1 MKKLIS
7 FGLAILLTTF
17 SFSQNATVK
26 GVVKFVGEAPKPRLI
41 SMKADRQCD
50 AIHGGKSVTAED
62 FVVNPNGTLKWVFVY
77 VKEGVKGKYN
87 PPSEPVVLDQQG
99 CWYQPRVFGIMV
111 GQKLEIRNSDPL
123 LHNVHATPKK
133 NKPFNIGQPVKGM
146 KTYQTFNTPEVMVPF
161 KCDVHP
167 WMSAYAGVLDHPFFS
182 VSNDKGE
189 FEIKNLPPGTYT
201 IEAWHEK
208 LGTLTQT
215 VTVKPGETKQIEF
228 TFERKGKK

>member
-7 FGLAILLTTF
+7 FGLTILFTTF

-62 FVVNPNGTLKWVFVY
+62 VVVNPNGTLKWVFVY

-99 CWYQPRVFGIMV
+99 CLYQPHVFGIMV
-111 GQKLEIRNSDPL
+111 GQKLEVRNSDPL

-146 KTYQTFNTPEVMVPF
+146 KSYHTFNTPEIMVPF

-182 VSNDKGE
+182 VSNEKGE

-208 LGTLTQT
+208 FGTLTQT
-215 VTVKPGETKQIEF
+215 VTVKPGETKRIEF
-228 TFERKGKK
+228 TYERKK

>member
-1 MKKLIS
+1 MYKAIFLFLVFITS
-7 FGLAILLTTF
+7 FVFG
-17 SFSQNATVK
+17 QNATLK

-50 AIHGGKSVTAED
+50 ALHSGKQLPAED
-62 FVVNPNGTLKWVFVY
+62 IVVNQNKTLKWVFVY

-87 PPSEPVVLDQQG
+87 PPAEPVVLDQQG
-99 CWYQPRVFGIMV
+99 CWYRPHVFGIMV

-146 KTYQTFNTPEVMVPF
+146 KSYYTFTTPEIMVPF

-167 WMSAYAGVLDHPFFS
+167 WMSAYAGVLDHPFYS
-182 VSNDKGE
+182 VTNDKGE

-208 LGTLTQT
+208 LGTQTQT
-215 VTVKPGETKQIEF
+215 VTVKAGEVKTIEF
-228 TFERKGKK
+228 TFERKK

>member
-7 FGLAILLTTF
+7 FGLTILFTTF

-62 FVVNPNGTLKWVFVY
+62 VVVNPNGTLKWVFVY

-99 CWYQPRVFGIMV
+99 CLYKPRVFGIMV

-146 KTYQTFNTPEVMVPF
+146 KTYQTFNTPEIMVPF

-208 LGTLTQT
+208 FGTLTQT
-215 VTVKPGETKQIEF
+215 VTVKPGETKRIEF
-228 TFERKGKK
+228 TFERKK

>member
-7 FGLAILLTTF
+7 FGLTILFTTF

-62 FVVNPNGTLKWVFVY
+62 VVVNPNGTLKWVFVY
-77 VKEGVKGKYN
+77 VKEGVKRKYN
-87 PPSEPVVLDQQG
+87 PPNEPVVLDQQG
-99 CWYQPRVFGIMV
+99 CWYQPHVFGIMV

-123 LHNVHATPKK
+123 LHNIHATPKK

-146 KTYQTFNTPEVMVPF
+146 KSYHTFDTPEIMVPF

-208 LGTLTQT
+208 FGTLTQT

-228 TFERKGKK
+228 TFERKK

>member
-7 FGLAILLTTF
+7 FGLAILFTTF

-50 AIHGGKSVTAED
+50 AIHEGKSVTAED
-62 FVVNPNGTLKWVFVY
+62 VVVNPNGTLKWVFVY

-87 PPSEPVVLDQQG
+87 PPSEPVVIDQQG
-99 CWYQPRVFGIMV
+99 CWYQPHVFGIMV

-123 LHNVHATPKK
+123 LHNIHATPKK

-146 KTYQTFNTPEVMVPF
+146 KSYHTFDTPEIMVPF

-208 LGTLTQT
+208 FGTLTQT

-228 TFERKGKK
+228 TFERKK

>member
-7 FGLAILLTTF
+7 FGLTILFTTF

-62 FVVNPNGTLKWVFVY
+62 VVVNPNGTLKWVFVY

-99 CWYQPRVFGIMV
+99 CWYHPRVFGIMV

-146 KTYQTFNTPEVMVPF
+146 KSYHTFNTPEIMVPF

-208 LGTLTQT
+208 FGTLTQT
-215 VTVKPGETKQIEF
+215 VTVKPGETKRIEF
-228 TFERKGKK
+228 TYERKK

>member
-7 FGLAILLTTF
+7 FGLTILFTTF

-62 FVVNPNGTLKWVFVY
+62 VVVNPNGTLKWVFVY

-99 CWYQPRVFGIMV
+99 CLYKPRVFGIMV

-146 KTYQTFNTPEVMVPF
+146 KTYQTFNTPEIMVPF

-208 LGTLTQT
+208 FGTLTQT
-215 VTVKPGETKQIEF
+215 VTVKPGETKKIEF
-228 TFERKGKK
+228 TFERKK

>member
-1 MKKLIS
+1 MIKRIFS
-7 FGLAILLTTF
+7 LAIMSTLITF
-17 SFSQNATVK
+17 SMVAQNATVK
-26 GVVKFVGEAPKPRLI
+26 GVVKFTGEAPKPRLI

-50 AIHGGKSVTAED
+50 AMHGGKQVTAED
-62 FVVNPNGTLKWVFVY
+62 IVVNQNRTLKWVFVY

-87 PPSEPVVLDQQG
+87 PPNEPVVLDQQG
-99 CWYQPRVFGIMV
+99 CWYHPRVFGIMV

-146 KTYQTFNTPEVMVPF
+146 KNYVTFTTPEVMVPF

-167 WMSAYAGVLDHPFFS
+167 WMAAYAGVLEHPFYS
-182 VSNDKGE
+182 VTNDKGE

-208 LGTLTQT
+208 LGTMTQT
-215 VTVKPGETKQIEF
+215 VTVKAGETKAIEF
-228 TFERKGKK
+228 TFERKR

>member
-7 FGLAILLTTF
+7 FGLTILFTTF

-62 FVVNPNGTLKWVFVY
+62 VVVNPNGTLKWVFVY

-87 PPSEPVVLDQQG
+87 PPNEPVVLDQQG
-99 CWYQPRVFGIMV
+99 CWYQPHVFGIMV
-111 GQKLEIRNSDPL
+111 GQKLEVRNSDPL
-123 LHNVHATPKK
+123 LHNIHATPKK

-146 KTYQTFNTPEVMVPF
+146 KSYHTFDTPEIMVPF

-208 LGTLTQT
+208 FGTLTQT

-228 TFERKGKK
+228 TFERKK

>member
-7 FGLAILLTTF
+7 FGLTILFTTF

-62 FVVNPNGTLKWVFVY
+62 VVVNPNGTLKWVFVY

-99 CWYQPRVFGIMV
+99 CLYQPHVFGIMV
-111 GQKLEIRNSDPL
+111 GQKLEVRNSDPL

-146 KTYQTFNTPEVMVPF
+146 KSYHTFDTPEIMVPF

-208 LGTLTQT
+208 FGTLTQT

-228 TFERKGKK
+228 TFERKK

>member
-7 FGLAILLTTF
+7 FGLTILFTTF

-62 FVVNPNGTLKWVFVY
+62 VVVNPNGTLKWVFVY

-99 CWYQPRVFGIMV
+99 CLYQPHVFGIMV
-111 GQKLEIRNSDPL
+111 GQKLEVRNSDPL

-146 KTYQTFNTPEVMVPF
+146 KSYHTFNTPEIMVPF

-208 LGTLTQT
+208 FGTLTQT
-215 VTVKPGETKQIEF
+215 VTVKPGETKRIEF
-228 TFERKGKK
+228 TYERKK

>member
-7 FGLAILLTTF
+7 FGLTILFTTF

-62 FVVNPNGTLKWVFVY
+62 VVVNPNGTLKWVFVY

-99 CWYQPRVFGIMV
+99 CLYQPRVFGIMV

-146 KTYQTFNTPEVMVPF
+146 KTYQTFNTPEIMVPF

-208 LGTLTQT
+208 FGTLTQT
-215 VTVKPGETKQIEF
+215 VTVKPGETKRIEF
-228 TFERKGKK
+228 TFERKK

>member
-7 FGLAILLTTF
+7 FSLAILFTTF

-62 FVVNPNGTLKWVFVY
+62 VVVNPNGTLKWVFVY

-87 PPSEPVVLDQQG
+87 PPNEPVVLDQQG
-99 CWYQPRVFGIMV
+99 CWYQPHVFGIMV
-111 GQKLEIRNSDPL
+111 GQKLEVRNSDPL
-123 LHNVHATPKK
+123 LHNIHATPKK

-146 KTYQTFNTPEVMVPF
+146 KSYHTFNTPEIMVPF

-167 WMSAYAGVLDHPFFS
+167 WMSAYAGVLEHPFFS

-208 LGTLTQT
+208 FGTLTQT
-215 VTVKPGETKQIEF
+215 VTVKPRETKQIEF
-228 TFERKGKK
+228 TFERKK

>member
-1 MKKLIS
+1 MKKTFFLT
-7 FGLAILLTTF
+7 AITLLMTLQVVA
-17 SFSQNATVK
+17 QNATIK
-26 GVVKFVGEAPKPRLI
+26 GVVKFKGEAPKPRLI

-50 AIHGGKSVTAED
+50 AIHGGKAVTAED
-62 FVVNPNGTLKWVFVY
+62 FVINQNGTLKWVFVY

-87 PPSEPVVLDQQG
+87 PPEEPVVLDQQG
-99 CWYQPRVFGIMV
+99 CWYHPHVFGIMV

-123 LHNVHATPKK
+123 LHNVHSTPKK

-146 KTYQTFNTPEVMVPF
+146 KNIFTFTTPEVMVPF

-167 WMSAYAGVLDHPFFS
+167 WMSAYAGVLDHPFYG
-182 VSNDKGE
+182 VTNDKGE

-208 LGTLTQT
+208 LGTQTQS
-215 VTVKPGETKQIEF
+215 VTVKAGETKTIEF
-228 TFERKGKK
+228 TFERKR

>member
-62 FVVNPNGTLKWVFVY
+62 VVVNPNGTLKWVFVY

-99 CWYQPRVFGIMV
+99 CWYHPRVFGIMV

-146 KTYQTFNTPEVMVPF
+146 KTYQTFSTPEVMVPF

>member
-7 FGLAILLTTF
+7 FGLTILFTTF

-62 FVVNPNGTLKWVFVY
+62 VVVNPNGTLKWVFVY
-77 VKEGVKGKYN
+77 VKEGVKGKNN
-87 PPSEPVVLDQQG
+87 PPNEPDVHDQQG
-99 CWYQPRVFGIMV
+99 CLYQPHVFGIMV

-146 KTYQTFNTPEVMVPF
+146 KTYQTFNTPEIMVPF

-208 LGTLTQT
+208 FGTLTQT
-215 VTVKPGETKQIEF
+215 VTVKPGETKKIEF
-228 TFERKGKK
+228 TFERKK